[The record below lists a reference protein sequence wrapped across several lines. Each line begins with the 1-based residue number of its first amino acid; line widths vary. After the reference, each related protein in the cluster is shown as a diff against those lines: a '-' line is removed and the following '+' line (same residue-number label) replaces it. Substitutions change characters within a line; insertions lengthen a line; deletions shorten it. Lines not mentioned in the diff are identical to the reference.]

1 MSSNVPGSEVR
12 APEVRVYEFTKEES
26 SAIKRLALDEALSI
40 ATVTFQRAG
49 DGSQPYA
56 YQVSD
61 MDAFQALVASTVE
74 REESM
79 GRLINQAMRDGTLI
93 QDPA

>member
-1 MSSNVPGSEVR
+1 MQI
-12 APEVRVYEFTKEES
+12 YEFTKEES
-26 SAIKRLALDEALSI
+26 SAIKRLALDEALNI

-61 MDAFQALVASTVE
+61 MEAFLALVASTVE

-79 GRLINQAMRDGTLI
+79 GRLINQAMRDGTLT
-93 QDPA
+93 QDLA